1 MKKLTKIKSIQSTTV
16 DSSFEEEISEL
27 YNELQ
32 PDIKTKNEP
41 QKKYFEDYE
50 LNEIYDFIDEI
61 NKSEIIDMN
70 KIFKKEK
77 EIIIFPDENSEKE
90 DNECEEILNIYKNRS
105 PFKPLKSP
113 RKVSLIGKVLINDCV
128 NNNNKESKK

>member
-1 MKKLTKIKSIQSTTV
+1 MNKLKENIDSLINKYQIKNLENDTLQIIEQLEQLDNLGKI
-16 DSSFEEEISEL
+16 DSL
-27 YNELQ
+27 
-32 PDIKTKNEP
+32 DK
-41 QKKYFEDYE
+41 

-105 PFKPLKSP
+105 PFKPLKTP